1 MTNVSYSSENLELFM
16 HKELNMRVFENACPS
31 GASIGLEVY
40 PRYKHHF
47 LFLAQTTIYI
57 CSNGAHSIQQYRYYP
72 QKIPRIHPMRVLHKI
87 SYHPWIWNNP
97 QIYHIWLSW
106 GAIMIDSGG
115 D

>member
-47 LFLAQTTIYI
+47 LFLAHFLSYSHI
-57 CSNGAHSIQQYRYYP
+57 CFVNLSSSTEQILDRMEAGDDPLNLLPRELESESVLEIQATL
-72 QKIPRIHPMRVLHKI
+72 HPM
-87 SYHPWIWNNP
+87 
-97 QIYHIWLSW
+97 
-106 GAIMIDSGG
+106 
-115 D
+115 